1 MTVEND
7 SKDGIVNIYEELK
20 TRIIRREILPDIKI
34 KQNHIAKELNVSRT
48 PVIKALHML
57 KAEGLV
63 DNIPNKGFFVHKS
76 SLKDTV
82 ELYELRQAVEMVAVT
97 NTILYA
103 QNSDIEQLKKLF
115 RPFIGKKNIDPVE
128 YAEADRYFHSRLIE
142 LSQNSILQR
151 TNQSILILPK
161 AFTSGLL
168 RSPEETLQEHIN
180 ILDALSRRDGKQAQ
194 LFVQQHLEL
203 TLHTLRAAMTSLR
216 KIGVDP
222 GKISLADA
230 LESNAF
236 FEYNRDSRENN

>member
-1 MTVEND
+1 MTSNTD

-20 TRIIRREILPDIKI
+20 TRIVKREILPDVKI
-34 KQNHIAKELNVSRT
+34 KQNQIAKELNVSRT

-57 KAEGLV
+57 KTEGLV
-63 DNIPNKGFFVHKS
+63 DNIPNKGFFVHKA

-82 ELYELRQAVEMVAVT
+82 ELYELRQAVEMVAVM
-97 NTILYA
+97 NTVLYA
-103 QNSDIEQLKKLF
+103 QTSDIEELKKMF
-115 RPFIGKKNIDPVE
+115 RPFIGKKNIDQTE

-180 ILDALSRRDGKQAQ
+180 ILDALSRRDGQQAQ
-194 LFVQQHLEL
+194 QYVQQHLEL
-203 TLHTLRAAMTSLR
+203 TLRTLRAAMTGLR
-216 KIGVDP
+216 NIGVDP
-222 GKISLADA
+222 GKISVADA
-230 LESNAF
+230 FESN
-236 FEYNRDSRENN
+236 SRFENNTLS